1 MSNSQNYK
9 ERKVHQVMKYKG
21 ISEHFSMEYS
31 LTIKEYYLY
40 TEHNIESENNYSKW
54 NKRDQNI

>member
-1 MSNSQNYK
+1 
-9 ERKVHQVMKYKG
+9 MKYKG

-40 TEHNIESENNYSKW
+40 TEHNIESENNYSK
-54 NKRDQNI
+54 